1 MSLTLHSHPLSSYG
15 QKVLIALYEND
26 TPFTPHLVN
35 LGDPESAGAFKKLWP
50 AGKLPVLQ
58 DGARG
63 RTIPES
69 TIIIE
74 YLDRYYPGRVRFVP
88 DDPERAWQ
96 VRLADRFFDLHVQAP
111 MQKIVVDRLRPA
123 GQKDPFGVEH
133 ARGQLKTALDILET
147 DTNAKGW
154 TGGEDFN
161 LVDCSAAPA
170 LYYAD
175 KVMPFRSSHKRVAA
189 YFDRLMARPSFARA
203 VKEADPY
210 RHMFPL

>member
-35 LGDPESAGAFKKLWP
+35 LGEPESGGALKKLWP

-58 DGARG
+58 DNAHG

-74 YLDRYYPGRVRFVP
+74 YLDRFYPGRVRLVP
-88 DDPERAWQ
+88 DDAERAWQ
-96 VRLADRFFDLHVQAP
+96 IRLVDRFFDLHVQAP

-123 GQKDPFGVEH
+123 GQKDQFGVEQ
-133 ARGQLKTALDILET
+133 ARTQLKTALDLLET
-147 DTNAKGW
+147 HTIANTW
-154 TGGEDFN
+154 TAGDAFS
-161 LVDCSAAPA
+161 LADCSAAPA
-170 LYYAD
+170 LYYANM
-175 KVMPFRSSHKRVAA
+175 VMPFGETHKRVAA

-203 VKEADPY
+203 VEEAAPY
-210 RHMFPL
+210 RHMFPQ